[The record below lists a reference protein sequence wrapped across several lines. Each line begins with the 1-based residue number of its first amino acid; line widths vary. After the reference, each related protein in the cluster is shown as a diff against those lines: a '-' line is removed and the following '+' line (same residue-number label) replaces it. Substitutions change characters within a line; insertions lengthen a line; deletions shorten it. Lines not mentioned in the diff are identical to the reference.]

1 MKFNLDTNL
10 IAQFLRKRKIKTI
23 NIVVLGLIANLLSII
38 IPVSIGK
45 YYRLAFHLKSR
56 RVGVLNFIPDAVWNT
71 VPKFLLLFSAL
82 ITIRFV
88 FFFLF
93 QYYLKKEG
101 EFFVKQ
107 IKDYLFEYQL
117 KIKYSIY
124 REKGIGKYLLRYTGD
139 INSLK
144 NLYLKGTIRV
154 FVDVSMIVIAMLY
167 LFVLNFNGAIVIVVV
182 SLFSYGLI
190 RIINKK
196 VEYYS
201 LNKRNK
207 NSGQLSFVS
216 RTLNS
221 ILTVILFNKQE
232 VELKK
237 YKKKSK
243 AVKNAAIIY
252 NKWFIINKGL
262 ISFFQYA
269 ILAVVL
275 YVFYLGNQ
283 QQNGKAINQSN
294 LISFILLY
302 LTILPVIRRLFSLES
317 VYKLGN
323 ISLRKL
329 NNIIRSEKE
338 DIEKGLVLVVHNPR
352 ISFKNVQFSEHN
364 PISFVSKKMTCS
376 ELFLSRGVESIDV
389 IASLTRINDEYVGQI
404 LINNHSVKDYSP
416 QSLRANIGVV
426 SPKIPLIGRTVY
438 EAITESR
445 SSKTKTKI
453 QEEFIGIQ
461 SQFGALFNMSIDD
474 KIGENGSNIST
485 LQYELL
491 CFVRGVMMH
500 KKILIVDDFS
510 LLEPINKEAF
520 SAILKGYNGTVLKM
534 IY

>member
-1 MKFNLDTNL
+1 MDFNLDTNL
-10 IAQFLRKRKIKTI
+10 IAQFLRRRKYKTVK
-23 NIVVLGLIANLLSII
+23 IVLLGVIANLLSIV

-45 YYRLAFHLKSR
+45 YYQLAFHLNSK
-56 RVGVLNFIPDAVWNT
+56 RVRVLNFISNTIWDT
-71 VPKFLLLFSAL
+71 VPKFLAFFLVL
-82 ITIRFV
+82 ISIRFV

-154 FVDVSMIVIAMLY
+154 FVDVIMVFVA
-167 LFVLNFNGAIVIVVV
+167 LFWLSVLNFKGAVVIVVV
-182 SLFSYGLI
+182 SFFSYFLI
-190 RIINKK
+190 RVINKK

-201 LNKRNK
+201 LDKRNK

-221 ILTVILFNKQE
+221 ILTVKLFNKQQ
-232 VELKK
+232 VEHKK
-237 YKKKSK
+237 YQKKSK

-252 NKWFIINKGL
+252 NKWSIINKGL
-262 ISFFQYA
+262 VSFIQYA
-269 ILAVVL
+269 ILCVVL
-275 YVFYLGNQ
+275 YVFYIDHQ
-283 QQNGKAINQSN
+283 QQTYKPINQSN

-302 LTILPVIRRLFSLES
+302 VTILPVIRRLFSLEN

-338 DIEKGLVLVVHNPR
+338 DIKKGGVLVVNNPR
-352 ISFKNVQFSEHN
+352 ITFKDVQFSEHK
-364 PISFVSKKMTCS
+364 PITFVSKKMTCS
-376 ELFLSRGVESIDV
+376 DLELPRGVESIDV
-389 IASLTRINDEYVGQI
+389 IASLTRINDAYTGKI
-404 LINNHSVKDYSP
+404 MINKYNVKDFSP

-445 SSKTKTKI
+445 SSKTKPKI
-453 QEEFIGIQ
+453 NSEFLKIQ
-461 SQFGALFNMSIDD
+461 SQFGFVSGLGIDD

-491 CFVRGVMMH
+491 CFVRGVITR

-510 LLEPINKEAF
+510 LLEPISKDAF
-520 SAILKGYNGTVLKM
+520 SVVLDNCNGTLIKM